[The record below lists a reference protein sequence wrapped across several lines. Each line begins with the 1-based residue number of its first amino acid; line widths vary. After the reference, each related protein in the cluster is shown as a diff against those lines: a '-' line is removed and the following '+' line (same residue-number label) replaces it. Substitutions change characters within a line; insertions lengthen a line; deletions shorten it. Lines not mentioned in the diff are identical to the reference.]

1 VLRAPVSVS
10 KDAWEAV
17 RLRYGIEEQHATLA
31 VPLPDVTLA
40 DYPAWERRAYD
51 ELARIG
57 MANGMSA
64 HPDLVA
70 TMALLARPPL
80 ELYGSVGYHNRVTVG
95 AVAASDGR
103 SAVLA
108 VLDDNALHL
117 RPISPD
123 KLPEAAVGLLPPAPP
138 GRGQSISISLAAANR
153 VGTGQQVAPSYDEEP
168 QSWLQSG
175 TDQGPPEERA
185 LQRLL
190 AEPRLGG
197 GRLYAAARDGMGRH
211 RRSEQPM
218 TYMDF
223 ESGRWVFQ
231 HKPGA
236 GGEQWLIVRPATP
249 ESLIAGAYDLLG
261 EITARV

>member
-17 RLRYGIEEQHATLA
+17 RQRAGIEEQHAILA
-31 VPLPDVTLA
+31 VPLPAVRLD
-40 DYPAWERRAYD
+40 DYAAWERRQFD

-57 MANGMSA
+57 MANGMTA

-80 ELYGSVGYHNRVTVG
+80 ELHGRVGYHNRVTVG
-95 AVAASDGR
+95 VVAASDGR

-108 VLDDNALHL
+108 VIDEQALHL
-117 RPISPD
+117 RPIAPNG
-123 KLPEAAVGLLPPAPP
+123 LAEAAVGLLPPAPP
-138 GRGQSISISLAAANR
+138 GRGQSISISQAAADR
-153 VGTGQQVAPSYDEEP
+153 VGSGAPRPRSDDEQ
-168 QSWLQSG
+168 QSWLQSSI
-175 TDQGPPEERA
+175 DQGNPEERA
-185 LQRLL
+185 LERLL

-197 GRLYAAARDGMGRH
+197 GRLYAAVRDGMGRH
-211 RRSEQPM
+211 RKSPNPM

-223 ESGRWVFQ
+223 ESGRWLFQ
-231 HKPGA
+231 QKPGA
-236 GGEQWLIVRPATP
+236 GGEMWMIVRPATP
-249 ESLIAGAYDLLG
+249 DSLLAGANELLG